1 MYRQVFL
8 FIRLLHFPPATHTH
22 TEYTRAH
29 TQARTHTRG
38 LSRCD
43 NQSRAQVCRQ
53 IWKYLSLNLDK
64 RTARERG
71 RKRWLECVRERDS
84 DSRAA
89 ARFANK
95 GKGANGRQLVANAY
109 QLIKIIAYFFAL
121 ALPQGNC
128 RCLAP
133 SLSLGV
139 SVCVFAYLFM
149 CWGFIYCQCY
159 ALSPSFIPI
168 WGK

>member
-1 MYRQVFL
+1 M
-8 FIRLLHFPPATHTH
+8 
-22 TEYTRAH
+22 
-29 TQARTHTRG
+29 AR
-38 LSRCD
+38 
-43 NQSRAQVCRQ
+43 VCE
-53 IWKYLSLNLDK
+53 
-64 RTARERG
+64 RERG
-71 RKRWLECVRERDS
+71 S
-84 DSRAA
+84 ASRAA

-139 SVCVFAYLFM
+139 SVCVCVFAYLFM
-149 CWGFIYCQCY
+149 C
-159 ALSPSFIPI
+159 
-168 WGK
+168 